1 MGQLDTVRNFQAGND
16 GDILEI
22 SNSLAGIT
30 QELWDTKGAL
40 YGVNSSGGL
49 TVTEASADGSNKVGV
64 VVGTLAD
71 IQRLG
76 LGSPSIAYATDT
88 RQLMFDADG
97 NWSQGAISM
106 GTVNVASG
114 ALTKSNFAF
123 GATTGNGLGEAPS
136 AQGGVG

>member
-1 MGQLDTVRNFQAGND
+1 MVGQLDTVRNFQAGSD

-22 SNSLAGIT
+22 SNSLASIT

-49 TVTEASADGSNKVGV
+49 TITEASADGSNKVGV

-76 LGSPSIAYATDT
+76 LGSPPSPTPPTPASSCSTPTAT
-88 RQLMFDADG
+88 
-97 NWSQGAISM
+97 GAR
-106 GTVNVASG
+106 
-114 ALTKSNFAF
+114 
-123 GATTGNGLGEAPS
+123 APS
-136 AQGGVG
+136 AWAR